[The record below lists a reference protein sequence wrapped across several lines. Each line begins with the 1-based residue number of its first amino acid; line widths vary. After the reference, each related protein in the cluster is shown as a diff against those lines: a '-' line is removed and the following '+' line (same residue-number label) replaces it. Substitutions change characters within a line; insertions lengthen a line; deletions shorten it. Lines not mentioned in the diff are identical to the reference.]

1 MLRNDSA
8 VPWPCRQVFW
18 NICRVVHH
26 FYIEVDRY
34 APAKEM
40 MHAGN
45 AVVHDPL
52 QVSKKMDSL
61 AVSSK

>member
-1 MLRNDSA
+1 
-8 VPWPCRQVFW
+8 
-18 NICRVVHH
+18 VVHH
-26 FYIEVDRY
+26 FYVEVDGY
-34 APAKEM
+34 ASAKEM

-52 QVSKKMDSL
+52 QVPKKMDSL